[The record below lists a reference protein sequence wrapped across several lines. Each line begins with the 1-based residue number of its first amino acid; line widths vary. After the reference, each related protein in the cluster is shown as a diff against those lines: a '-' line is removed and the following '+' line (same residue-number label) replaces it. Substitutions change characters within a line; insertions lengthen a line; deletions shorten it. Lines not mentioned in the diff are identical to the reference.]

1 MASSSSS
8 FVMSLAALEQ
18 CYHEVCNKIVAPC
31 KTPVG
36 ISYQMNLDNMEAK
49 KTLFS
54 NNELALSLTTMPI
67 SLGIQV
73 TFNAKSEVN
82 WTWPK
87 TISAKPADEKSFVF
101 MGSSY
106 VSLLNVFDQEDGF
119 DCVSIIT
126 QDIVGKNYHTRVY
139 LAKTFPVQR
148 DYWKCLKTDTE
159 RRSFLYFTL
168 NNVFKPEYMDAKKD
182 KLAECYCPN
191 LDEVTDDHDM
201 PEWKN
206 LRLNRD
212 VKVLKAGLKSSI
224 EMNHERGVVRGDADI
239 RILCTTGPLSFKQP
253 TYHTV
258 DFRKEE
264 SFIVIV
270 ERYDG
275 KISTFLT
282 IAWIQNK

>member
-119 DCVSIIT
+119 DCVSVIT
-126 QDIVGKNYHTRVY
+126 ETIVGESYDTKVY

-148 DYWKCLKTDTE
+148 DYWKSLKSDAE

-168 NNVFKPEYMDAKKD
+168 NNVFKPELIDVNTD
-182 KLAECYCPN
+182 KLDKCYCPN
-191 LDEVTDDHDM
+191 LDDVTDDNDM
-201 PEWKN
+201 SEWKN
-206 LRLNRD
+206 RRLTKE
-212 VKVLKAGLKSSI
+212 VSVLKAGLKSSI
-224 EMNHERGVVRGDADI
+224 KMNHEGGVVRGDADI
-239 RILCTTGPLSFKQP
+239 TIALMSGGPSFKQP